1 MSENEPTSDVAAL
14 TVQLLSAYLANN
26 SVASENLGD
35 LIRSTRTA
43 LTDSLEPAAA
53 DLPSETF
60 TPAVSVKKS
69 LASPEHIISLIDGKP
84 YKTLKRH
91 LASHGLTPDTYR
103 SRYNLPVTYPMVAP
117 AYAAHRREVAQKFG
131 LGNKRPAAA
140 EDQHIGADAVVK
152 SLTRTA
158 ADDTTINDEKT
169 QSSRAK
175 SGSKVSGAS
184 RSKCASSRRDGDAQP
199 TDMKSGVEAKAE
211 VVAAPDEPSSATSQA
226 PAPER
231 PKPARK
237 TKATARQTETKSARA
252 SKPADQLAAAPVE
265 KNADVVSPTSST
277 STEVPAKTPKRR
289 AKIGL
294 FSKTNAAQP
303 EVGEV
308 QAAFPAADKNSGMGE
323 GGKLAGQKK
332 PKRMARSPKDNE

>member
-26 SVASENLGD
+26 SVASENLAD

-53 DLPSETF
+53 DAPSETF

-140 EDQHIGADAVVK
+140 EDQHIGADPVVE
-152 SLTRTA
+152 SPTETT

-169 QSSRAK
+169 QSSKAK

-184 RSKCASSRRDGDAQP
+184 RSKRASSRHDGDARP
-199 TDMKSGVEAKAE
+199 TDMESGVEAKTE
-211 VVAAPDEPSSATSQA
+211 VVAAPEGPSSVASQA

-237 TKATARQTETKSARA
+237 TKATARQTESKPARA
-252 SKPADQLAAAPVE
+252 SKPADELAGAPAE
-265 KNADVVSPTSST
+265 KNADAVSPTSST

-294 FSKTNAAQP
+294 FSKSNAARP
-303 EVGEV
+303 EDGEV
-308 QAAFPAADKNSGMGE
+308 QAASPAADKNSGIGE
-323 GGKLAGQKK
+323 ASKLAGQKK
-332 PKRMARSPKDNE
+332 PKRMARSPKDNG